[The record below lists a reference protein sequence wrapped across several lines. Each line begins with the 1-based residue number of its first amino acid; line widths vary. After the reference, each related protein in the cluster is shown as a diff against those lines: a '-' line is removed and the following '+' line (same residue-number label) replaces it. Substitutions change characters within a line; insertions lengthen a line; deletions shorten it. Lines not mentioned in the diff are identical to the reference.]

1 MQATP
6 PEPAQAMPSSQAM
19 QVLQETQSIGEGPWV
34 RIIDG
39 DPQMGGATYWLPP
52 QWEHADPQRR
62 FDLSHV
68 LMGQASLDE
77 ATWPTTVPGV
87 FIVPS
92 FATLGQF
99 ELARPPGAD
108 VILRQAIDN
117 AKPATVTLADC
128 PPNLGLLTVACITS
142 ADDVLIACKPGG
154 LDLAGVSDLNQT
166 LQLVRARLNP
176 ALRVTAVVICDKMPT
191 SFGNAIEQQ
200 LLADYPDAVHQA
212 IRHTVRVGEAPTV
225 HQPLTV
231 YAPRATAT
239 RDYAALAVQLRERMP
254 VPARL
259 VCTNQKGGQGK
270 TTTVVS
276 LAAAL
281 AALLLEATPAAAVS
295 AS

>member
-1 MQATP
+1 MTGALVI
-6 PEPAQAMPSSQAM
+6 EDLHAGIAGHEILRGIDL
-19 QVLQETQSIGEGPWV
+19 QVDSGEVHAVMGPN
-34 RIIDG
+34 G
-39 DPQMGGATYWLPP
+39 SGKST
-52 QWEHADPQRR
+52 
-62 FDLSHV
+62 LSHV
-68 LMGQASLDE
+68 LMGQATLDE
-77 ATWPTTVPGV
+77 ATWPTSVPGV

-108 VILRQAIDN
+108 VILRQAIDK
-117 AKPATVTLADC
+117 ATPATVTLADC

-142 ADDVLIACKPGG
+142 ADDVIIACKPGG

-166 LQLVRARLNP
+166 LQLVQARLNP
-176 ALRVTAVVICDKMPT
+176 DLQVTAVVVCDKLPT
-191 SFGNAIEQQ
+191 AFGNAIEQQ
-200 LLADYPDAVHQA
+200 LLADYPDALHQG

-225 HQPLTV
+225 HEPLTT

-239 RDYAALAVQLRERMP
+239 RDYAALATALAGRMP
-254 VPARL
+254 KPARL

-270 TTTVVS
+270 TTTVVN

-281 AALLLEATPAAAVS
+281 AAELAPAVS